1 MKPTTAALAKVASLD
16 PRPAFSLALMIAE
29 EIRHQ
34 PKRLMLNKLVDLFR
48 LVCDAVLATH
58 DVATA
63 TVIYFGDKDTNSYR
77 ISPEQVTSLSNDVE
91 MIAEALRLVP
101 TDAQGRTLISKISG
115 VLARIRLQQVA

>member
-1 MKPTTAALAKVASLD
+1 MKSTTAALAKVASLD

-58 DVATA
+58 DVTTA
-63 TVIYFGDKDTNSYR
+63 TVIYFGDKDTNSHQ

-91 MIAEALRLVP
+91 MIVEALRLVP